1 MSSWASSKLLVLR
14 SRTFGS
20 HCVLF
25 LRAESRQKWLH
36 DIRFPASDL
45 LRRNTSESYLRKVTW
60 RPEQLSF
67 PLTNYCFF
75 TKCLHG
81 RTQPLACL
89 CRLARYFCST
99 MEQLRLVRYAL
110 TTQSPEFA
118 MQCRNDYSEQLQPCR
133 SSLCGISS
141 HFSDELEADTHEHD
155 AQLPSAVMTH
165 DSREPDGP
173 LEPPANSILES
184 TFQDPSSWS
193 SCPVYQ
199 AARESA

>member
-45 LRRNTSESYLRKVTW
+45 LRRNTSESYLRKVTS

-75 TKCLHG
+75 LQNVFMVELSHSLVYAAL
-81 RTQPLACL
+81 LAIS
-89 CRLARYFCST
+89 AR
-99 MEQLRLVRYAL
+99 
-110 TTQSPEFA
+110 P
-118 MQCRNDYSEQLQPCR
+118 
-133 SSLCGISS
+133 
-141 HFSDELEADTHEHD
+141 
-155 AQLPSAVMTH
+155 
-165 DSREPDGP
+165 
-173 LEPPANSILES
+173 
-184 TFQDPSSWS
+184 WS
-193 SCPVYQ
+193 SCALYVTL
-199 AARESA
+199 